1 MKNDSLLPQTSDSM
15 TKGGNVRQNNRFI
28 YEQKNIKNMSDRP
41 MNLEEKNQL
50 KIHIGQLTP
59 D

>member
-1 MKNDSLLPQTSDSM
+1 
-15 TKGGNVRQNNRFI
+15 
-28 YEQKNIKNMSDRP
+28 MSDRP